1 MRFLNDFT
9 IAYDAVVFR
18 QDAVAA
24 SAAQVA
30 ESAAKEEKP
39 EPETPKV
46 KKGGWQTRLAEF
58 RSEAEM

>member
-1 MRFLNDFT
+1 MSSRQHL
-9 IAYDAVVFR
+9 DAVVFK

-46 KKGGWQTRLAEF
+46 KNVAGKQG
-58 RSEAEM
+58 